1 MRLYQFLYPDGAEI
15 LTLHAP
21 VISRNVNGV
30 SVGAKMKYVDI
41 VNGEIH
47 QSEKKDDSYAIIM
60 FPEPI
65 EIDSER
71 DKKDVEVVAKKIGL
85 SLDSIM
91 YLNNYKTIVL
101 EKCSEIHIRNG
112 FDEYRIFYSQ
122 NSGYQFCLCVRRIE
136 PTEEELEKRAPS
148 GLSAKGLAFANRLGG
163 EGKDKFKDFF
173 ERNLC
178 VKGQEAYIHLRF
190 PVEADGFIEFV
201 NYALLCPFKMEI
213 RDRVYGKI
221 HIKKTT
227 DKPLVFREKLFEHPI
242 LFI

>member
-1 MRLYQFLYPDGAEI
+1 MRLFQFLYPDGNEV
-15 LTLHAP
+15 LTLHSP
-21 VISRNVNGV
+21 VISRKVNGV
-30 SVGAKMKYVDI
+30 SVGAKMKYVDV
-41 VNGEIH
+41 VNGEIY
-47 QSEKKDDSYAIIM
+47 QSKDKDDSYAVIM

-65 EIDSER
+65 DIDSNKER
-71 DKKDVEVVAKKIGL
+71 KEIERLANKFGL
-85 SLDSIM
+85 SLDSMM
-91 YLNNYKTIVL
+91 YLNRYKTVVI
-101 EKCSEIHIRNG
+101 EKCSELHIRNG

-148 GLSAKGLAFANRLGG
+148 GLGAKGLAFANRLGG

-178 VKGQEAYIHLRF
+178 YKGKEACIHLRF

-201 NYALLCPFKMEI
+201 NYALLCPFKMEV

-227 DKPLVFREKLFEHPI
+227 DEPLVFREELFDHPI